1 MRSPEALQQEYH
13 QQNHPELQPGEMWI
27 TNSPVDAGGIER
39 IGYKSKRTGVNA
51 YDVHG
56 NEVKGLRPVFIS
68 KEEYERRRKEQS

>member
-1 MRSPEALQQEYH
+1 MRSPEAPQQEYN

-27 TNSPVDAGGIER
+27 TNSDQGGREV
-39 IGYKSKRTGVNA
+39 GYGSKRLGQVA